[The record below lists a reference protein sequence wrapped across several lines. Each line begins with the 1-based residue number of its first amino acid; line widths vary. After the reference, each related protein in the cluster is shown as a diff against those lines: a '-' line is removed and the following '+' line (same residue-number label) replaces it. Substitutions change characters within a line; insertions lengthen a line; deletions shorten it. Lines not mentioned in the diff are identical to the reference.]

1 MQIRKIAWCSVIGG
15 SAVGG
20 LYAGEFGDG
29 SPVRNIAAIQETDD
43 AAGPGARDGREQKQG
58 QDIFRCSTGRT
69 W

>member
-1 MQIRKIAWCSVIGG
+1 M
-15 SAVGG
+15 VGG

-29 SPVRNIAAIQETDD
+29 SPVRNTAAIQETDD
-43 AAGPGARDGREQKQG
+43 AAGTNARDGREQKQG